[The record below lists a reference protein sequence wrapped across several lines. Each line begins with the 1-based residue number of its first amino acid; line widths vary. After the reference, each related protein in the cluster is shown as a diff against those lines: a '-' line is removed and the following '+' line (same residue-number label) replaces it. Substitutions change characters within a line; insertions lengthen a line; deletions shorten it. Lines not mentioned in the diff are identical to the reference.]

1 MKPNMANMMK
11 QAQKMQADLAKAQAE
26 IAEARVEAS
35 VGGGAVKVVMAGDMN
50 VESVR
55 IEPSAVDPEDVGMLE
70 DLITAAFNEAV
81 RQAQEL
87 QAQKMQAVTGP
98 LGGMGLPGF

>member
-26 IAEARVEAS
+26 IAEATVEAS
-35 VGGGAVKVVMAGDMN
+35 VGGGAVKVVMRGDMT
-50 VESVR
+50 VESVA
-55 IEPSAVDPEDVGMLE
+55 IEPSAVDADEVDMLQ
-70 DLITAAFNEAV
+70 DLVAAAFNEAI

-87 QAQKMQAVTGP
+87 ANRKMAAVAGP